1 MFESFLLVFHLVCA
15 MIHFMLL
22 WSWKSWVVV
31 VNDVVK
37 DTGLSQFFSLCI
49 LLSFEQFF
57 ELFQPLLNALIA
69 VSETNNTTLKR
80 IQ

>member
-1 MFESFLLVFHLVCA
+1 MFESFLLVFHRVCA

-22 WSWKSWVVV
+22 WSWVVV

>member
-1 MFESFLLVFHLVCA
+1 M
-15 MIHFMLL
+15 
-22 WSWKSWVVV
+22 VV